1 MHVQTLGLDRKMSL
15 NRMLLKSI
23 SRPSH
28 TEKQHTGCDL
38 TLSIGLW
45 AEEASSDDVD
55 GSSSI
60 SEELMPAAA
69 PAAGARRAAAVK
81 EEESE
86 AAALN
91 LDLTIS
97 SSYWL
102 ALTTAHAD
110 ARPAGGASCA

>member
-1 MHVQTLGLDRKMSL
+1 
-15 NRMLLKSI
+15 MLATTEKSI

-45 AEEASSDDVD
+45 AEDASSNDVD

-60 SEELMPAAA
+60 SEELMPAA

-86 AAALN
+86 AAVLN